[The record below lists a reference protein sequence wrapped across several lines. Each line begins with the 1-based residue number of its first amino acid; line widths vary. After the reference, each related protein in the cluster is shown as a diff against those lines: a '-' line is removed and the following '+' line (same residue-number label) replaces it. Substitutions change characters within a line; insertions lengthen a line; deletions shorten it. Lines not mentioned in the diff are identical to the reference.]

1 MFEKKAMRNFIILS
15 ILLSGIL
22 LSCNQR
28 SKEKLI
34 THIDTLSYLSEV
46 LNDSIGVKFASNQVM
61 SYNIYMEKNDYG
73 KSLYHQLNDLSA
85 KNLILSREILSLQ
98 RKFGSN
104 SSECLLKKYERELT
118 EETKNKLEN
127 DLKSPNAYTGL
138 INQISLMVVGEDSHK
153 YSLTFDK
160 DLNLI
165 GFVKN

>member
-1 MFEKKAMRNFIILS
+1 MKTIKFSIILS

-46 LNDSIGVKFASNQVM
+46 LNDSIGVKFATNEVM

-73 KSLYHQLNDLSA
+73 KSLSKQISELRA
-85 KNLILSREILSLQ
+85 KNLILSQELLTLI
-98 RKFGSN
+98 KKYDSN
-104 SSECLLKKYERELT
+104 NADYILKKYEYELN
-118 EETKNKLEN
+118 EETLSKLEN
-127 DLKSPNAYTGL
+127 NLDSPNAYTGL
-138 INQISLMVVGEDSHK
+138 INQISLMVNADDSHK

-160 DLNLI
+160 NLNLI
-165 GFVKN
+165 IYHKN

>member
-1 MFEKKAMRNFIILS
+1 MKTIKFSIILS

-46 LNDSIGVKFASNQVM
+46 LNDSIGVKFATNEVM

-73 KSLYHQLNDLSA
+73 KSLSKQISELRA
-85 KNLILSREILSLQ
+85 KNLILSQELLTLI
-98 RKFGSN
+98 KKYDSN
-104 SSECLLKKYERELT
+104 TANYLLKEFEYELNEKILG
-118 EETKNKLEN
+118 KLEK
-127 DLKSPNAYTGL
+127 DLDSPNAYTGL
-138 INQISLMVVGEDSHK
+138 INQISLMVNADDSHK

-160 DLNLI
+160 NLNLI
-165 GFVKN
+165 IFHKN